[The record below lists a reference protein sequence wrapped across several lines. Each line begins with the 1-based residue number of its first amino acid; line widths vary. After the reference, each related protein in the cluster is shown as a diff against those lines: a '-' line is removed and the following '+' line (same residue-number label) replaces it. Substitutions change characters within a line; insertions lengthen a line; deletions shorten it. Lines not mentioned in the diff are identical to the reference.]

1 MKNSL
6 IFIASIVVTFW
17 SCTVPESKK
26 ADTAELPFQGEEQI
40 QLVDNYI
47 GALLNKDFSTME
59 SLLSEDYIG
68 IGPAINDSTDRAQTL
83 ELWKT
88 NWDSLY
94 TSIDFDRKH
103 KLFTK
108 SADDLDWVCEWAVIT
123 LNYIDGRESVAFWWN
138 GVFRITEGKIDVS
151 IVFFDSG
158 DIMAQQGFGFVPPS
172 GESESSE

>member
-6 IFIASIVVTFW
+6 ILIASIIVTFW
-17 SCTVPESKK
+17 SCTARESENVDVADLPPE
-26 ADTAELPFQGEEQI
+26 GEEQI

-47 GALLNKDFSTME
+47 DALLHKDFLTME
-59 SLLSEDYIG
+59 SLLSEEYIG
-68 IGPAINDSTDRAQTL
+68 IGPAVNDSTDRAQTL
-83 ELWKT
+83 ESWKT
-88 NWDSLY
+88 NWDILY

-123 LNYIDGRESVAFWWN
+123 LNYIDGRESVTFWWN
-138 GVFRITEGKIDVS
+138 GVFRVTENKIDVS

-158 DIMAQQGFGFVPPS
+158 DIMAQQGFEFVPPS